1 MYDARTRYVAAAV
14 QTASPARLLTMLVDR
29 LLLDVDRGAAALAAG
44 DRPGATQHLA
54 HAQEIVA
61 ELIASLDVAAWEGGQ
76 RLLSVYTWVFREL
89 LGASASGDEARVRAC
104 RDIVEPLARTWHEA
118 ADATALLT
126 APAPAATAAP
136 PAAAAGAGAGAGLLG
151 VG

>member
-118 ADATALLT
+118 ADAVARPADA
-126 APAPAATAAP
+126 APAEPAAPAAPT
-136 PAAAAGAGAGAGLLG
+136 GAGAGLLG